1 MQLQMGRW
9 LSTWHLAS
17 NPQDPEQ
24 GSAHFWLMHA
34 SVGPHSEFNT
44 HFGRQR
50 GGAPMKLGRQEQAG
64 LLPTIWH
71 LALGPQ
77 GEGTHD
83 AGSGDGVVLSFV
95 MAVGIFITFLN

>member
-1 MQLQMGRW
+1 
-9 LSTWHLAS
+9 
-17 NPQDPEQ
+17 
-24 GSAHFWLMHA
+24 
-34 SVGPHSEFNT
+34 
-44 HFGRQR
+44 
-50 GGAPMKLGRQEQAG
+50 LGRQEQAG